1 MAPAAERPARTWQLE
16 IRAARGAARRWTHNL
31 RQPEEHFE
39 KLKAFH
45 CEHFRPCL
53 GSTWREQLLQGHFYF
68 LRMTQT
74 IPMYCSGT
82 PI

>member
-1 MAPAAERPARTWQLE
+1 MAPAAERPSGTWQLE
-16 IRAARGAARRWTHNL
+16 IMADTGAAQRWTHRL
-31 RQPEEHFE
+31 RQPQERLE

-45 CEHFRPCL
+45 CEHFRHCL

-68 LRMTQT
+68 LRMTQS
-74 IPMYCSGT
+74 IPMYCSGS